1 MRLVTPHT
9 QSDDS
14 GGFSLIEL
22 MVVLAIVGIM
32 GAVAVPQITVAINHT
47 KLRAA
52 SSNLA
57 GLMQSARIQ
66 AVKRNRVFTVRFVTH
81 GGVPFAFAKSVDDT
95 TADAQNISQE
105 VQLGTA
111 AYQVA
116 IPGSPAPLADS
127 VLGYTP
133 LNTPNLISFDPR
145 GLPCLY
151 DTSTQHCTTSGF
163 VYYTHDTTYADSWSA
178 VSVSPGG
185 RVKQWFWNGSGW
197 AD

>member
-1 MRLVTPHT
+1 MRLGTHAH
-9 QSDDS
+9 SEDAS
-14 GGFSLIEL
+14 RGFSLIEV
-22 MVVLAIVGIM
+22 MVVLAIMGIM
-32 GAVAVPQITVAINHT
+32 AAVAVPGLNSAIAHT

-57 GLMQSARIQ
+57 GMMQSARIQ
-66 AVKRNRVFTVRFVTH
+66 AVKRNRTMTVTFFAR

-95 TADAQNISQE
+95 TADTANKAQE

-111 AYQVA
+111 AYAVA
-116 IPGSPAPLADS
+116 IPGSPAPLADT

-133 LNTPNLISFDPR
+133 LNTPNKISFDPR

-151 DTSTQHCTTSGF
+151 NASTQKCTNSGF
-163 VYYTHDTTYADSWSA
+163 VYYTHDTTYADAWSA